1 MCCRYGTIMPPR
13 KENLDYLDYQ
23 IIQELHQDARSS
35 ASHIARKTKSNER
48 TIRKRIE
55 RLVKDGVIRLTA
67 IIDPEAFGYITAADI
82 FLEADPS
89 FEAEILFQLK
99 EMPGVTYI
107 AFGQGSTEISIE
119 ARFKNNDELREFIR
133 RVLPKMPGVKV
144 TGYALVPRILR
155 NIDEWV
161 PPKEDFGITSE

>member
-1 MCCRYGTIMPPR
+1 MPPR
-13 KENLDYLDYQ
+13 KENLDHLDYQ

-48 TIRKRIE
+48 TVRKRIE

-89 FEAEILFQLK
+89 FEAEILFQL
-99 EMPGVTYI
+99 
-107 AFGQGSTEISIE
+107 
-119 ARFKNNDELREFIR
+119 
-133 RVLPKMPGVKV
+133 
-144 TGYALVPRILR
+144 
-155 NIDEWV
+155 
-161 PPKEDFGITSE
+161 